1 MKPAATTGRA
11 FRTAALAAAAAAA
24 ASGLLSFLAPW
35 LLTTR
40 YEDRSLN
47 RLRGQ
52 AAAIQRDFAALAR
65 TAERTLDALTRP
77 PFPATPE
84 RQFRRLRELRQ
95 DPEVEGA
102 ALYGT
107 DKRLRLW
114 RGRVLNL
121 EDLFLGPSPALTPS
135 ARPKMVLV
143 REKDSS
149 DILAL
154 IHKTESQEVVVI
166 YRLLSFSPELRSTYV
181 KEYSFLPARLQ
192 RGASLAYSDFR
203 EDITVFERLFALN
216 KDEYVGQPR
225 LQGGVQSLFFPLR
238 TQEGRIIAHVT
249 LNSPTRSAALVA
261 TRDGFLLATHFAA
274 GAALIFL
281 ALHLLRLPAFRER
294 RRWPALA
301 LLGLLAAFRLLFF
314 PLSRLGPARAAEFFS
329 PAQAGFVSLGRLT
342 SSPGDIIL
350 TCFLGFALAALAAA
364 YLSPGPEARPSGRA
378 KSGRRLAAA
387 SLLLAA
393 GPALL
398 ALLGVFLARL
408 VAHSGLN
415 LLRFDFSATFLLLQ
429 ASVFFALAG
438 AALLLGLFFGRSV
451 PAFGRAAEPA
461 VILLFSTAAVSVW
474 RRESGALVL
483 LVQALLLAGFLVW
496 AVGRSRTR
504 RVAAILLAPLL
515 GLFAYAHLERA
526 TALKVRV
533 LAEGFLKDTV
543 QAHGHWVEFLLAESL
558 QNLDREA
565 KDIRAFLRTP
575 TAPAEFGRRL
585 WERTAAAKLN
595 VYSGLQVFDPDGVE
609 AARFTLNV
617 PKISVETEG
626 LPSKLDWAV
635 TRIAKPFM
643 GKAREFLVGYRDW
656 FEEGRSLGR
665 TVFYISLDFDTLPF
679 LYSANPYFELLR
691 TNALPSLDQFD
702 FKFAVFDDAG
712 RIVFNPARLST
723 GLPPSVVQAAGL
735 GGPGVWATFE
745 DKSQTYDLFAF
756 REENRIAGILS
767 GRRTAIGRAVDGL
780 KLLLLLAAFGAL
792 PLFVWTK
799 AGGRHDPRRL
809 LWSFSN
815 RVYISFVA
823 VALVPLLLFTFV
835 ARPFFH
841 RILGQQ
847 FIEKAKVHA
856 NLARNAMDDFI
867 YLQEEERALVQ
878 SQPEELALFLSTSIS
893 NDVNLFLEG
902 RLVSSSRREFFDAG
916 LLPDLLDGEIYYQL
930 QFANDP
936 FTAENRRLGGFSY
949 QTLTVP
955 YLSLDPPLLISLP
968 FPFEQAEIGA
978 ATGSLVEF
986 LLFLSV
992 FFVGLVVLLARAIGS
1007 MIVTPIR
1014 SLLAGTRAAAL
1025 GNLDFQVDYSRRDEM
1040 KTLIDWFNGMIQSLK
1055 DHQRELA
1062 DLGKK
1067 AAWAEMARKVAH
1079 EIKNPLTPIQL
1090 SAEHLLRVYE
1100 DGRADFAA
1108 ALKESTA
1115 YIIGEVE
1122 NLRRISQEFLDLSR
1136 ASVLHKEPL
1145 AVDDFVREL
1154 VEPYRKLLGGRIAFR
1169 ESYRSAARVAADRA
1183 KLKVALRNLLINAI
1197 ESIRGEGEVGVT
1209 TSLEEDGAAIVFA
1222 DTGAGIP
1229 EDILDRIFEP
1239 YFSTKEAGTGLG
1251 LPIAR
1256 KIVEDHGG
1264 AVRLESEVGRGTRV
1278 TVLLPRLE
1286 G

>member
-1 MKPAATTGRA
+1 MNRSAKRSRG
-11 FRTAALAAAAAAA
+11 FRTAALAAAAAALA
-24 ASGLLSFLAPW
+24 CGFLSFLAPW
-35 LLTTR
+35 FLTTR
-40 YEDRSLN
+40 YEDRSLK

-52 AAAIQRDFAALAR
+52 AAAIQREFAALAR
-65 TAERTLDALTRP
+65 SAERTLDAVTRP
-77 PFPATPE
+77 PFPATPD
-84 RQFRRLRELRQ
+84 RQFRRLRDLHP

-114 RGRVLNL
+114 LGRVLNL
-121 EDLFLGPSPALTPS
+121 EDLILGPSPALTPS

-143 REKDSS
+143 REKASS
-149 DILAL
+149 VLAL
-154 IHKTESQEVVVI
+154 VHKTESQEVVVI
-166 YRLLSFSPELRSTYV
+166 YRLLAFSPELRSTYV
-181 KEYSFLPARLQ
+181 KEYSFLPSRLQ
-192 RGASLAYSDFR
+192 RGATLAYWDFR
-203 EDITVFERLFALN
+203 EDIAVFERFFALN

-225 LQGGVQSLFFPLR
+225 LQAEVQSLFFPLR

-249 LNSPTRSAALVA
+249 LNSPTRSSTLAA
-261 TRDGFLLATHFAA
+261 TRDGFLLAAHFAA
-274 GAALIFL
+274 AAALVCL

-294 RRWPALA
+294 RRWTILA
-301 LLGLLAAFRLLFF
+301 LLGLLVAFRFLFF
-314 PLSRLGPARAAEFFS
+314 PLSRLGPARAARFFS
-329 PAQAGFVSLGRLT
+329 PAQAGFLSLGRLT

-350 TCFLGFALAALAAA
+350 TCLLWFTLAALAA
-364 YLSPGPEARPSGRA
+364 YCFSPGPNGSASSRLKPGRT
-378 KSGRRLAAA
+378 AAA
-387 SLLLAA
+387 AFLLLAA
-393 GPALL
+393 GPPLL
-398 ALLGVFLARL
+398 SLLGAFLARL
-408 VAHSGLN
+408 VAHSSLN

-429 ASVFFALAG
+429 AGVFFALAG
-438 AALLLGLFFGRSV
+438 TALLLGLFFRLGASV
-451 PAFGRAAEPA
+451 FGRAARPA
-461 VILLFSTAAVSVW
+461 GVLLLSTAAVSAW
-474 RRESGALVL
+474 TRESGASVL
-483 LVQALLLAGFLVW
+483 FLQALLLAGFLIW
-496 AVGRSRTR
+496 AVGRGRSR
-504 RVAAILLAPLL
+504 RVATVFLAPLL
-515 GLFAYAHLERA
+515 GFFAYAHLERA
-526 TALKVRV
+526 TTSKVRA
-533 LAEGFLKDTV
+533 LAEDFLKETV
-543 QAHGHWVEFLLAESL
+543 QAHGHWAEFLLSESL
-558 QNLDREA
+558 QNLNREA
-565 KDIRAFLRTP
+565 KDIRAFLRNP
-575 TAPAEFGRRL
+575 SAPAEFGRQL
-585 WERTAAAKLN
+585 WERTAAAKFN
-595 VYSGLQVFDPDGVE
+595 VYSGLQVFDPDGAE
-609 AARFTLNV
+609 SARFTLNV

-626 LPSKLDWAV
+626 LPLKPDWAV
-635 TRIAKPFM
+635 TRIVKPFM

-656 FEEGRSLGR
+656 VEEGRFLGR

-691 TNALPSLDQFD
+691 TNALPSIDQFG

-712 RIVFNPARLST
+712 RILFNPARLST
-723 GLPPSVVQAAGL
+723 GLPASVVQAPGL
-735 GGPGVWATFE
+735 AGPGVWATFE
-745 DKSQTYDLFAF
+745 DKSQAYDLFAF
-756 REENRIAGILS
+756 REESRIAAFLAA
-767 GRRTAIGRAVDGL
+767 RRTVIGRAVDGL
-780 KLLLLLAAFGAL
+780 KLLLLLAAFAVL
-792 PLFVWTK
+792 PVMIWAK
-799 AGGRHDPRRL
+799 AGGRHDPKQL

-815 RVYISFVA
+815 RVYVSFVA

-835 ARPFFH
+835 ARPFFN

-847 FIEKAKVHA
+847 FVERAKVHA
-856 NLARNAMDDFI
+856 SMARNAMDDFI
-867 YLQEEERALVQ
+867 YLQEEERTLIQ

-936 FTAENRRLGGFSY
+936 FTAENRRLGAFSY
-949 QTLTVP
+949 QTLTIP
-955 YLSLDPPLLISLP
+955 YPSLDPPLLISLP
-968 FPFEQAEIGA
+968 FPLEQAEIGA
-978 ATGSLVEF
+978 ATRSLVEF

-1025 GNLDFQVDYSRRDEM
+1025 GNLEVKVDYVRRDEM
-1040 KTLIDWFNGMIQSLK
+1040 KTLIDGFNGMIQSLK

-1136 ASVLHKEPL
+1136 ASVLHKESFAL
-1145 AVDDFVREL
+1145 DGFVKEL
-1154 VEPYRKLLGGRIAFR
+1154 VEPYRKLLGGRVAFR
-1169 ESYRSAARVAADRA
+1169 ESYRSAARVAADKS
-1183 KLKVALRNLLINAI
+1183 KLKIALRNLLINAI
-1197 ESIRGEGEVGVT
+1197 ESIRGEGEVRVT
-1209 TSLEEDGAAIVFA
+1209 TSLDEDRAEIAFA

-1229 EDILDRIFEP
+1229 KDVLDRIFEP
-1239 YFSTKEAGTGLG
+1239 YFSTKDVGTGLG

-1264 AVRLESEVGRGTRV
+1264 AIRLESEVGRGTRV
-1278 TVLLPRLE
+1278 AVLLPRLE